1 MFSASLLFPQCL
13 LYFLTSNRTMVS
25 CIENQNATSS
35 KPLAGA
41 SIGIGVLSLAFILG
55 FPGNALVVWT
65 AICWVRK
72 RTVTCLLILHL
83 AIADLAV
90 LLTAPLFLRFLS
102 VKKWEMG
109 QAICQICYYIC
120 GVSMYASV
128 YLISLMSLDRCLA
141 ISKPFISQKIRTRR
155 TIRLLVLAIWVA
167 SLFLAAPSLLYRK
180 VVTHNG
186 TAYCI
191 LCHQEEK
198 ELVFHNLFETITG
211 FLLPF
216 AIVVYSY
223 GMISQRLKETRF
235 RQKRRTSR
243 LISLIVIA
251 FALFWLPYHIVNLL
265 DVVGLWSGSSKVK
278 KAGKM
283 ARPILVALAFFS
295 SSVNPILY
303 TFSGGSLIRSS
314 GIGFMAKLFEG
325 TASEMSSVKHGT
337 VRDRDVKTEPL
348 NNGKPESL
356 TMSTSPTDSSSVQ
369 EGGKRLKLLSST

>member
-1 MFSASLLFPQCL
+1 MA
-13 LYFLTSNRTMVS
+13 N
-25 CIENQNATSS
+25 CIENQNSTST

-41 SIGIGVLSLAFILG
+41 SIGIGVLTLAFILG
-55 FPGNALVVWT
+55 FPGNAFVVWT
-65 AICWVRK
+65 AICRVRK

-128 YLISLMSLDRCLA
+128 YLIGLMSLDRCLA
-141 ISKPFISQKIRTRR
+141 VSKPFVSQKIRTRR
-155 TIRLLVLAIWVA
+155 TIRLLVFAIWVM

-180 VVTHNG
+180 VVTYNN
-186 TAYCI
+186 TAYCM
-191 LCHQEEK
+191 LCHQK
-198 ELVFHNLFETITG
+198 DKDLVFHNLFETITG

-251 FALFWLPYHIVNLL
+251 FSLFWLPYHIVNLL
-265 DVVGLWSGSSKVK
+265 DVIGLLSNSPKVK
-278 KAGKM
+278 KVGRM

-303 TFSGGSLIRSS
+303 TFSGGHFIRSS
-314 GIGFMAKLFEG
+314 GFGFMAKLFEG
-325 TASEMSSVKHGT
+325 TASEVSSAKHGT
-337 VRDRDVKTEPL
+337 IRDRDVKREPL
-348 NNGKPESL
+348 NDQKPESL
-356 TMSTSPTDSSSVQ
+356 TMSTNRTDSNATQ
-369 EGGKRLKLLSST
+369 EVEKGLKLLPST

>member
-1 MFSASLLFPQCL
+1 MA
-13 LYFLTSNRTMVS
+13 S
-25 CIENQNATSS
+25 CIETQNITSNS
-35 KPLAGA
+35 TRPTNPLAGA
-41 SIGIGVLSLAFILG
+41 SIGIGVLSLAFIVG
-55 FPGNALVVWT
+55 FPGNAFVAWT
-65 AICWVRK
+65 AICWVHK

-102 VKKWEMG
+102 AKKWEMG
-109 QAICQICYYIC
+109 QAVCQICYYIC

-128 YLISLMSLDRCLA
+128 YLIALMSLDRCLA
-141 ISKPFISQKIRTRR
+141 VSKPFVSQKIRTRR
-155 TIRLLVLAIWVA
+155 TIRLLVLAIWVM
-167 SLFLAAPSLLYRK
+167 SFFLAAPSLVYRK
-180 VVTHNG
+180 VVTRNN
-186 TAYCI
+186 TEYCI
-191 LCHQEEK
+191 LCHQEDK

-265 DVVGLWSGSSKVK
+265 DVIGLWSNSLK

-325 TASEMSSVKHGT
+325 TASEVSSIKHGT
-337 VRDRDVKTEPL
+337 FRDRDLKTEPL
-348 NNGKPESL
+348 NNGKPDSL
-356 TMSTSPTDSSSVQ
+356 TMSTNPTESSSPQ
-369 EGGKRLKLLSST
+369 EGGRRLKLLSST